1 MTLGT
6 FPGIGLSHHDAL
18 YPDQGPLIRQ
28 LRPRNFRGKETIVPK
43 CSVVGIIPRDR
54 VNSIDCCTLYN
65 GHQRS
70 WKGRSALISLFIAV
84 LQAMYKIQTWYRRS
98 FCMVVISLFFLS
110 AYISSMVSSLLQLE
124 RQLLKHLIKHA
135 MLRKKIS
142 ASSLLFLKKK

>member
-1 MTLGT
+1 MFDVKLDFILGDIVTLGT

-98 FCMVVISLFFLS
+98 FCMVVISLFFYLLIYQVWYRACFSWSGNFLS
-110 AYISSMVSSLLQLE
+110 I
-124 RQLLKHLIKHA
+124 
-135 MLRKKIS
+135 
-142 ASSLLFLKKK
+142 